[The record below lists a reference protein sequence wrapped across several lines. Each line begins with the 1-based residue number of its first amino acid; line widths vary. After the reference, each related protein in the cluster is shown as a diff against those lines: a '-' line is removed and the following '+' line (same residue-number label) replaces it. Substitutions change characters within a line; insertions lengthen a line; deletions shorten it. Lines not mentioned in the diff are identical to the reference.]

1 MPALKGWHRGERAIQ
16 EKLGYRAAMAMAF
29 AAIDGDMPEQHR
41 EFYVTKL
48 PFVPVTTLDG
58 LGRPWGSILAG
69 ANGEPGFIQSP
80 SDVKLVLDTRVW
92 EGDPL
97 LQNSDLF
104 GKKDKMLVAGIG
116 VEFSTRRRNKF
127 AGWISKLEKKGQQIQ
142 LQLDVNEA
150 IGYVAS
156 PRIQSHF
163 KPNNAIRRRNCPKYI
178 NVRDLVPHPQASPKI
193 IHRELRLSPSGRLP
207 DETIKFILDAD
218 TVFIGTSYVAP
229 KEDESSYPSHVGMNQ
244 RGGRRGYIRVKPSD
258 GRTVVLP
265 DYSGEFTHDNP
276 VHGWNFIVTPGNRL
290 MTSLGNIEV
299 TPLASLT
306 FVSFTRGDILYLTG
320 EAQTLVGPAAHK
332 VMPLHNALTTVRTTG
347 YIFVADAL
355 PVRQRLGTTVV
366 PSPYSPPVRLLA
378 EEASST
384 SYFQGNEK
392 DVTATLQ
399 SIKILS
405 PREEEYHHMASGKP
419 SSVNDDRIRTWTISS
434 PSPDS
439 PARAFELTMR
449 EKPGGAVTG
458 ALFSVARKLADY
470 RPELLTDLSPLAI
483 GVKLLGI
490 TGDFTSPEEPR
501 RSLLWIAG
509 GIGITPF
516 LSMLASTKPTSAP
529 SSITFVIST
538 REPDVLLRLV
548 SSTLGANNSHIRI
561 TIHIFSTVSA
571 TESLDMPSV
580 TIYNHSGRV
589 GSSLFSRIG
598 PALIDQIIYM
608 CGPPSFETDILATL
622 VDVGVDAKTAHR
634 PPRQVIHVHSRC
646 RPAAVLE
653 VWVLF
658 LWNPH
663 GPTVHGI
670 PPSWLDKRPKLPS
683 RNWLIFYTVTSSI
696 AGLYIY
702 DRQQCKRIRKEYVE
716 RVQYLAE
723 EPINPVDLARKVTVY
738 GPNGL
743 GTRITTWVS
752 NTSEDLSRRD
762 EGLDRGLQ
770 KVDQE
775 EELAHLLENDVAAA
789 STCPKI
795 RNIFQ
800 YTRCIEC
807 AANYNTSASSSPPRT
822 LHRLH
827 WHRPSSAHDLDF
839 FNQRRYVKSGA
850 EAAYRL
856 VKQVTRPIDVPDAV
870 VQPLFADITKEDEG
884 ISHGDL
890 DFDKKVES
898 YYKSSTSSIPS
909 DIKKARKK
917 YYDAL
922 PAKLAVAR
930 ALARNERELTKEEV
944 DNPPPTEVELRAER
958 LKKEL
963 RWQKDLAGWDIVKPA
978 SKVAWDERL
987 RDALRVFI
995 DPPVDEVDIGVS
1007 TS

>member
-150 IGYVAS
+150 IG
-156 PRIQSHF
+156 
-163 KPNNAIRRRNCPKYI
+163 NCPKYI

-265 DYSGEFTHDNP
+265 DYS
-276 VHGWNFIVTPGNRL
+276 GNRL

-405 PREEEYHHMASGKP
+405 PSLATFTFTTSEDIHFKAGQAAILDFTPFIGEEEYHHMASGKP

-622 VDVGVDAKTAHR
+622 VDVGVDAKT
-634 PPRQVIHVHSRC
+634 V
-646 RPAAVLE
+646 
-653 VWVLF
+653 
-658 LWNPH
+658 
-663 GPTVHGI
+663 
-670 PPSWLDKRPKLPS
+670 
-683 RNWLIFYTVTSSI
+683 
-696 AGLYIY
+696 
-702 DRQQCKRIRKEYVE
+702 
-716 RVQYLAE
+716 
-723 EPINPVDLARKVTVY
+723 
-738 GPNGL
+738 
-743 GTRITTWVS
+743 
-752 NTSEDLSRRD
+752 RR
-762 EGLDRGLQ
+762 
-770 KVDQE
+770 
-775 EELAHLLENDVAAA
+775 EN
-789 STCPKI
+789 
-795 RNIFQ
+795 FG
-800 YTRCIEC
+800 Y
-807 AANYNTSASSSPPRT
+807 
-822 LHRLH
+822 
-827 WHRPSSAHDLDF
+827 
-839 FNQRRYVKSGA
+839 
-850 EAAYRL
+850 
-856 VKQVTRPIDVPDAV
+856 
-870 VQPLFADITKEDEG
+870 
-884 ISHGDL
+884 
-890 DFDKKVES
+890 
-898 YYKSSTSSIPS
+898 
-909 DIKKARKK
+909 
-917 YYDAL
+917 
-922 PAKLAVAR
+922 
-930 ALARNERELTKEEV
+930 
-944 DNPPPTEVELRAER
+944 
-958 LKKEL
+958 
-963 RWQKDLAGWDIVKPA
+963 
-978 SKVAWDERL
+978 
-987 RDALRVFI
+987 
-995 DPPVDEVDIGVS
+995 
-1007 TS
+1007 